1 MLKKIF
7 GSVGVAVLLLVAVG
21 WIYRVE
27 VALNAPGVLLNFV
40 NPVGPNQEIVWTKGP
55 DVAVAAPDERPPNII
70 FIVTDDMGFNDISYY
85 GGGAS
90 GSDMQTPNIDALA
103 HEGVAFTN
111 GYAGNAVCAPSR
123 AMIMTGRYASR
134 FGFEFTPTPP
144 GMVSLVGFVA
154 ENLGVD
160 RPHPTLAFDT
170 DVEVPSFQDL
180 GMPTSEITVAEMLK
194 EAGYYTAHIG
204 KWHIGH
210 TNGSSAIE
218 QGFDDSLL
226 MASGLYLPEDHPDV
240 VNSYQDFDPIDRFLW
255 PNMQY
260 ASTFNNS
267 ERFEPRGYITD
278 YYTDEA
284 VKVIENNRNQPFF
297 LYLAHW
303 GIHTPLQAL
312 RSDYDALSHIE
323 DHRLRVYTAMTRAV
337 DRSVGRVMQALKDN
351 GLDENTLV
359 IFTSDNGGA
368 GYVGL
373 DDLNTPYRGW
383 KLTLFE
389 GGTHVP
395 FFARWPERIA
405 PGTVYDEPV
414 AHIDLFATAAGAAGG
429 AMPTDR
435 VMDGVDFVPFVVGEA
450 EGKPH
455 DVLFWSDG
463 EYRSVLKDGWKLQ
476 VSGLQGKQW
485 LFHLA
490 EDPSETTNLLDAEPA
505 KLAELTALLD
515 AHKADQAEP
524 IWPSSNAMPV
534 YVDKTLAEP
543 LKEDDEFV
551 YWQN

>member
-1 MLKKIF
+1 MWKKILGAACATF
-7 GSVGVAVLLLVAVG
+7 VVLAVVG
-21 WIYRVE
+21 WVNRVE
-27 VALNAPGVLLNFV
+27 IALNAPGILLNFM
-40 NPVGPNQEIVWTKGP
+40 NPVGPNQDVVWTKGP
-55 DVAVAAPDERPPNII
+55 DEAAQPASERPPNII

-90 GSDMQTPNIDALA
+90 GTDMQTPNIDALA
-103 HEGVAFTN
+103 HEGVAFMN

-123 AMIMTGRYASR
+123 AMIMTGRYATR
-134 FGFEFTPTPP
+134 FGFNFTPTPP
-144 GMVSLVGFVA
+144 GMLSLVRFVS
-154 ENLGVD
+154 ENSGIE
-160 RPHPTLAFDT
+160 RPHPNLTFDT
-170 DVEVPSFQDL
+170 DVQVPPYDSL
-180 GMPTSEITVAEMLK
+180 GVPTSEITVAEMLN

-204 KWHIGH
+204 KWHIGR

-267 ERFEPRGYITD
+267 ARFEPRGYITD

-284 VKVIENNRNQPFF
+284 VKVIESNRNQPFF

-312 RSDYDALSHIE
+312 KSDYDALSHIE

-373 DDLNTPYRGW
+373 PDINTPYRGW
-383 KLTLFE
+383 KITLFE

-395 FFARWPERIA
+395 FFARWPNRIA
-405 PGTVYDEPV
+405 AGTVYDEPV
-414 AHIDLFATAAGAAGG
+414 SHIDLFATAAVAAGG
-429 AMPTDR
+429 TLPSDR
-435 VMDGVDFVPFVVGEA
+435 VMDGVNFIPFVIGEA

-455 DVLFWSDG
+455 DALFWSAG
-463 EYRSVLKDGWKLQ
+463 EYRSLLKDGWKLQ
-476 VSGLQGKQW
+476 VSGLQDKQW
-485 LFHLA
+485 LFHVA
-490 EDPSETTNLLDAEPA
+490 EDRGETTNLADMEPA
-505 KLAELTALLD
+505 RLAELRDLLD
-515 AHKADQAEP
+515 AHQAEQAAP
-524 IWPSSNAMPV
+524 IWPSSVATPV
-534 YVDKTLAEP
+534 YVDKTMAEP
-543 LKEDDEFV
+543 LKEDDEYI

>member
-1 MLKKIF
+1 MLKKIL
-7 GSVGVAVLLLVAVG
+7 GGVGATLVVLLAVG

-27 VALNAPGVLLNFV
+27 IVIRIPGILLSFLQ
-40 NPVGPNQEIVWTKGP
+40 PVGPNQDVAWTKGP
-55 DVAVAAPDERPPNII
+55 DVATASPSERPPNIV
-70 FIVTDDMGFNDISYY
+70 FIVTDDMGFNDISFY

-90 GSDMQTPNIDALA
+90 GTDMQTPHIDALA

-111 GYAGNAVCAPSR
+111 GYSGNAVCAPSR
-123 AMIMTGRYASR
+123 AMIMTGRYATR

-144 GMVSLVGFVA
+144 GMGPLVGYIS
-154 ENLGVD
+154 ENSGFE
-160 RPHPTLAFDT
+160 RPHPNLSFDVGG
-170 DVEVPSFQDL
+170 DALSYQDMGVP
-180 GMPTSEITVAEMLK
+180 TTEITVAEMLK

-204 KWHIGH
+204 KWHIGG
-210 TNGSSAIE
+210 TNGSSAID

-255 PNMQY
+255 PTMQY
-260 ASTFNNS
+260 ASTFNNGS
-267 ERFEPRGYITD
+267 RFEPRGYITD

-312 RSDYDALSHIE
+312 KSDYNALSHIK

-337 DRSVGRVMQALKDN
+337 DRGVGRVMQALKDN
-351 GLDENTLV
+351 GLDQNTLV

-373 DDLNTPYRGW
+373 DNLNTPYRGW
-383 KLTLFE
+383 KITLFE

-405 PGTVYDEPV
+405 SGTVYDEPV
-414 AHIDLFATAAGAAGG
+414 SHIDLFATAAGASGG

-435 VMDGVDFVPFVVGEA
+435 VMDGVDFVPFVTGEA

-455 DVLFWSDG
+455 EALFWSDG

-476 VSGLQGKQW
+476 LSGLQDKQW

-490 EDPSETTNLLDAEPA
+490 QDPSETTNLVDVEPA

-515 AHKADQAEP
+515 AHKVEQVAP
-524 IWPSSNAMPV
+524 IWPSTNALPV

-543 LKEDDEFV
+543 LKEDDEFI